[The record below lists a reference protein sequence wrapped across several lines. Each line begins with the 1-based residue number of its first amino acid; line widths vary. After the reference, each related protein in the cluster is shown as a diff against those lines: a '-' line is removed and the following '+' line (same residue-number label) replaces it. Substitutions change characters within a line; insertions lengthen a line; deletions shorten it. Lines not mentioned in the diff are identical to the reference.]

1 MRLLA
6 PGFSLFAGL
15 MMLVFG
21 VMVMRAFG
29 CWPGCDA
36 GEIASLSRTLLPGAA
51 VTVSSLAAWRWITRE
66 VKPALWAPL
75 LFVLLGFAA
84 LAVAGFMLSLSLS
97 DPMEYLTVLAL
108 AVFAAAQLRIA
119 VQLWRPSTT

>member
-15 MMLVFG
+15 MMLGFG
-21 VMVMRAFG
+21 VMVMRAVG

-36 GEIASLSRTLLPGAA
+36 GEIAGLSWTLLPGAV
-51 VTVSSLAAWRWITRE
+51 VTVSSLTAWRWINRE

-75 LFVLLGFAA
+75 LFVLLG
-84 LAVAGFMLSLSLS
+84 LASLVGAGFMLSLGLS
-97 DPMEYLTVLAL
+97 DPMEYLVVLAL
-108 AVFAAAQLRIA
+108 AIFAAAQLRIA
-119 VQLWRPSTT
+119 MQLRRPGTT